1 VGLAGFIGL
10 SCTGGRRRRPGV
22 HGGYVLQEPTVKPPG
37 PSDSHRGRGHP
48 SMELLSVPTTISRA
62 AEAAMK
68 YQFAA
73 GVAS

>member
-1 VGLAGFIGL
+1 
-10 SCTGGRRRRPGV
+10 
-22 HGGYVLQEPTVKPPG
+22 
-37 PSDSHRGRGHP
+37 
-48 SMELLSVPTTISRA
+48 MELLSVPTTISRA